1 MGGQWLEV
9 LRGVLAPKKQENGVQ
24 NGLSE
29 RVGNEMQGY
38 ATKEYQYGLT
48 AVNLDKKLKL
58 SERSPMNRGWGSYGG

>member
-1 MGGQWLEV
+1 MMGGQWLEV
-9 LRGVLAPKKQENGVQ
+9 FRGVPTPKKQENGVQ

-48 AVNLDKKLKL
+48 AVKLVKTFQSRL
-58 SERSPMNRGWGSYGG
+58 ANALPRR